1 MEILDEIAP
10 LLGSLAASSH
20 VYSRCGTVSD
30 TTIAEQVFGLVMI
43 AQDDWA
49 DRAVAGAVGPASAR
63 EIEAALE
70 PVDAAG
76 AIELMTDL
84 SAFDLVHS
92 RILLRDRD
100 HAKRAA
106 ARVAKL
112 LGPGTSWVTNMEG
125 MGMGMGNGRG
135 WTPVTRHGID
145 AVVAGSNGDQFAVLL
160 ALGDD

>member
-1 MEILDEIAP
+1 MS
-10 LLGSLAASSH
+10 G
-20 VYSRCGTVSD
+20 
-30 TTIAEQVFGLVMI
+30 TTIAEQVFDLVAI
-43 AQDDWA
+43 AQHDWA
-49 DRAVAGAVGPASAR
+49 HQAVACAVGPASVR

-70 PVDAAG
+70 PVDVAG

-84 SAFDLVHS
+84 SAFDLVYS
-92 RILLRDRD
+92 RMLLRDRD

-106 ARVAKL
+106 TRVAKL

-125 MGMGMGNGRG
+125 MGNGRA

-145 AVVAGSNGDQFAVLL
+145 VVVVGTNSDVFAILL

>member
-20 VYSRCGTVSD
+20 VYSRCGAISE
-30 TTIAEQVFGLVMI
+30 TTIAEQVFDLVMI

-49 DRAVAGAVGPASAR
+49 HQAVAGAVGPASAR

-84 SAFDLVHS
+84 SAFDLVYS
-92 RILLRDRD
+92 RSLLRNRD

-106 ARVAKL
+106 TRVAKL

-125 MGMGMGNGRG
+125 IGNGRA

-145 AVVAGSNGDQFAVLL
+145 VVVVGTNSEQFAILL

>member
-1 MEILDEIAP
+1 MEILEEIEP
-10 LLGSLAASSH
+10 LLSSLATPSH
-20 VYSRCGTVSD
+20 VYARWGAVSGATV
-30 TTIAEQVFGLVMI
+30 AEQVFDLVMI

-49 DRAVAGAVGPASAR
+49 HQAVAGAVGPSSAR
-63 EIEAALE
+63 EVESALE
-70 PVDAAG
+70 PVDEAG
-76 AIELMTDL
+76 AIELMTNL

-92 RILLRDRD
+92 QPLRDRD

-112 LGPGTSWVTNMEG
+112 LGRDTSWVTNMESTE
-125 MGMGMGNGRG
+125 NGRA

-145 AVVAGSNGDQFAVLL
+145 VVVAGATAECFVILL